1 VKGTTL
7 PKRPREAS
15 RPALSREAVL
25 TYLAAHPGDTKRDL
39 ARALKVK
46 GSERQALKQ
55 LLSELADEGVIDR
68 GRKKSFVPAGA
79 LPDVAVLEIFG
90 EDPDGEPLGR
100 PVEWTGDGPA
110 PSVLI
115 LPGKEETSAPGRGE
129 RVLARLSRSKE
140 GFAGYEARIIKRL
153 GASAHRVLGVLR
165 IEPGQP
171 PRIEPIDR
179 KTRYALMIDREELG
193 GAKTGELV
201 VVEPTARHGVG
212 GPRARIVQR
221 LGSMDEPKAV
231 SLIAIHA
238 HGIPTEFPR
247 EAIEEA
253 EAAKPVA
260 LAGRTDLRK
269 IPLITIDPEDARDH
283 DDAVW
288 AGPDSDPANKG
299 GHIVIVAIA
308 DVAHY
313 VTPGS
318 ALDREAAKRGN
329 SVYFPDRVVPML
341 PEALSADL
349 CSLREDEERACLAVR
364 MVFDAGGHKRRHEFI
379 RGLMRSAARLTYA
392 DAQRAFD
399 GKPAGKTVAL
409 QKNVMQP
416 LWDAYR
422 TLVLARNERSP
433 LDLDLPE
440 RRILIG
446 EDGKIKSIAFRERLE
461 SMRLIEEFMIMA
473 NVAAAESL
481 EKAKTPL
488 IYRVHEEPSQEKIHA
503 FSDYLK
509 TIGFSFAKGQVLKPA
524 AFNRIL
530 ARAKGTPHEEV
541 MNDVVLR
548 TQAQAVY
555 APENLGHFGLNLAK
569 YAHFTSPIRRY
580 ADLVVHRAL
589 IRANRFGDGGLSD
602 GEIAR
607 LSETAEHISM
617 TERRA
622 MAAERDSVD
631 RYVAAFMEERVGA
644 VFDARVSGVTRF
656 GLFLRLRETGAD
668 GLLPIRALGTE
679 FFKHDE
685 KRHALVGDRTGTTY
699 SLGDIVRVRLAEAA
713 PLTGGLRFDLAGDDE
728 GTDQRSSRDRN
739 ARQASRTQARAKPPR
754 PGMGRGRR

>member
-1 VKGTTL
+1 MARQSRQA
-7 PKRPREAS
+7 P
-15 RPALSREAVL
+15 RPALSREAIL
-25 TYLAAHPGDTKRDL
+25 AHLAAHPGDTKRDL
-39 ARALKVK
+39 ARALGVK
-46 GSERQALKQ
+46 GAERKALKQ
-55 LLSELADEGVIDR
+55 ILAELAEEGAVQR
-68 GRKKSFVPAGA
+68 GRKRSLVPAGA
-79 LPDVAVLEIFG
+79 LPEVAVVEIFG

-100 PVEWTGDGPA
+100 PAEWAGEGPA
-110 PSVLI
+110 PSILI
-115 LPGKEETSAPGRGE
+115 LPGREEASAPGRGE
-129 RVLARLSRSKE
+129 RVLARIARTKD
-140 GFAGYEARIIKRL
+140 GAIPYEARIIKRL

-165 IEPGQP
+165 LEPGQL

-179 KTRYALMIDREELG
+179 KTRYALSIGREDLA
-193 GAKTGELV
+193 GAKHGELV
-201 VVEPTARHGVG
+201 LAEPMARHGAG
-212 GPRARIVQR
+212 GPRARIVER

-247 EAIEEA
+247 EAIQEA
-253 EAAKPVA
+253 ESAKPVG
-260 LAGRTDLRK
+260 LPGRTDLRK

-288 AGPDSDPANKG
+288 AAPDSDPANKG
-299 GHIVIVAIA
+299 GHVVIVAIA

-313 VTPGS
+313 VTPVS
-318 ALDREAAKRGN
+318 ALDREAEKRGN

-364 MVFDAGGHKRRHEFI
+364 MVFDSRGVKRRHEFL

-392 DAQRAFD
+392 EAQRAFD
-399 GKPAGKTVAL
+399 GKPDKKLAPL
-409 QKNVMQP
+409 QTGIMQP

-422 TLVLARNERSP
+422 TLTIERNERSP

-440 RRILIG
+440 RRIIIG
-446 EDGKIKSIAFRERLE
+446 ADGKIASIAYRERLE

-481 EKAKTPL
+481 EKARQPL
-488 IYRVHEEPSQEKIHA
+488 IYRVHDEPSQEKLYA

-509 TIGFSFAKGQVLKPA
+509 TIGIPFAKGQVVKPA
-524 AFNRIL
+524 IFNRIL

-548 TQAQAVY
+548 TQAQAIY
-555 APENLGHFGLNLAK
+555 APDNVGHFGLNLAR

-589 IRANRFGDGGLSD
+589 IRALRLGEGGLSD
-602 GEIAR
+602 GEVSR
-607 LSETAEHISM
+607 LGETAEHISM

-631 RYVAAFMEERVGA
+631 RYVAAFMEDRVGA
-644 VFDARVSGVTRF
+644 VFDARIASVTRF
-656 GLFLRLRETGAD
+656 GLFVRLRETGAD
-668 GLLPIRALGTE
+668 GLLPIRSLGME
-679 FFKHDE
+679 FFRHDE
-685 KRHALVGDRTGTTY
+685 KRHALVGDRTGTIY
-699 SLGDIVRVRLAEAA
+699 RLGDIVRVRLAEAA
-713 PLTGGLRFDLAGDDE
+713 PLTGGLRFELAGE
-728 GTDQRSSRDRN
+728 VEQENRA
-739 ARQASRTQARAKPPR
+739 ARTRASPSARREPK
-754 PGMGRGRR
+754 RR

>member
-1 VKGTTL
+1 VAKP
-7 PKRPREAS
+7 PKRDS
-15 RPALSREAVL
+15 RPALSKEAVL
-25 TYLAAHPGDTKRDL
+25 AHLAAHPGDTKRDL

-46 GSERQALKQ
+46 GPARQALKDI
-55 LLSELADEGVIDR
+55 LSSLAEDGAIER
-68 GRKKSFVPAGA
+68 GRKRTFVPAGA
-79 LPDVAVLEIFG
+79 LPEVAVLEIFG

-100 PVEWTGDGPA
+100 PVEWKGEGPA

-115 LPGKEETSAPGRGE
+115 LPGRDESSAPGRGE
-129 RVLARLSRSKE
+129 RVLARISRIHE
-140 GFAGYEARIIKRL
+140 GRAEYEARIIKQL
-153 GASAHRVLGVLR
+153 GASVHRVLGVLR
-165 IEPGQP
+165 LEAGHL

-179 KTRYALMIDREELG
+179 KTRYAFVIEREELQ
-193 GAKTGELV
+193 GAKDGELV
-201 VVEPTARHGVG
+201 VVEPSARHGVG
-212 GPRARIVQR
+212 GPRARIVER
-221 LGSMDEPKAV
+221 LGSMDEPRAV

-247 EAIEEA
+247 EAILEA
-253 EAAKPVA
+253 EQAKPVA
-260 LAGRTDLRK
+260 LAGRTDLRNL
-269 IPLITIDPEDARDH
+269 PLITIDPEDARDH

-288 AGPDSDPANKG
+288 AAPDNDPANKG

-313 VTPGS
+313 VTNGS
-318 ALDREAAKRGN
+318 ALDREAEVRGN

-349 CSLREDEERACLAVR
+349 CSLRENESRACLAVR
-364 MVFDAGGHKRRHEFI
+364 MVFDSRGVKRRHEFL

-392 DAQRAFD
+392 EAQCAFD
-399 GKPAGKTVAL
+399 GKPDRKTAHL
-409 QKNVMQP
+409 QGNVMQP
-416 LWDAYR
+416 LWDAYQ
-422 TLVLARNERSP
+422 TLAIERNERSP

-440 RRILIG
+440 RRIVIG
-446 EDGKIKSIAFRERLE
+446 ADGKIATIAFRERLE

-481 EKAKTPL
+481 EKARQAL
-488 IYRVHEEPSQEKIHA
+488 IYRVHEEPSQEKLYA
-503 FSDYLK
+503 FADYLK
-509 TIGFSFAKGQVLKPA
+509 TIGIPFAKGQVIKPA

-530 ARAKGTPHEEV
+530 SRAKGTPHQEV

-555 APENLGHFGLNLAK
+555 AADNLGHFGLNLTR

-589 IRANRFGDGGLSD
+589 IRALHLGGAGLSD
-602 GEIAR
+602 SEAAR

-644 VFDARVSGVTRF
+644 LFDARVTGVTRF
-656 GLFLRLRETGAD
+656 GLFLRLKETGAD
-668 GLLPIRALGTE
+668 GLLPMRALGAE
-679 FFKHDE
+679 FFRHDE
-685 KRHALVGDRTGTTY
+685 KRHALVGDRTGKLY
-699 SLGDIVRVRLAEAA
+699 RLGDIVRVRLAEAA
-713 PLTGGLRFDLAGDDE
+713 PLTGGLRFELAEEE
-728 GTDQRSSRDRN
+728 GVVGHAPKRVRPPLR
-739 ARQASRTQARAKPPR
+739 RGKPPR
-754 PGMGRGRR
+754 PHRGKGSG